1 MTQIQFQYTR
11 LPHQDAAVTA
21 IADVFADV
29 HFYAPEGSFD
39 NPHFKPH
46 ESHKLIKG
54 NIEALR
60 AAANIKAGKVHV
72 PSTRTPALNIDVL
85 METGTGKTF
94 TFIEAM
100 HR

>member
-60 AAANIKAGKVHV
+60 AAAD
-72 PSTRTPALNIDVL
+72 PSPSIAPSADGSRRDSSIPAIRVSSSV
-85 METGTGKTF
+85 
-94 TFIEAM
+94 
-100 HR
+100 RP